1 MATTASFNIDQ
12 SKEGQRGGGKAADG
26 PLAPLESNLGENAKL
41 YYPIDLPTKYDHF
54 MSFSAYKEH
63 AFQGSLNATKRANFA
78 KLGTAYLP
86 MPSNLA
92 TGYQQEYKE
101 SAVGAVGMTMGA
113 AIGTNRAE
121 ARANLS
127 NMAANIKQATA
138 DVATGRNKDAL
149 LNLGLKGMKRLGDVG
164 GMGAALNV
172 ATGEVGVG
180 LIASRNAVAGA
191 VAAKGI
197 QVATAIA
204 GTARNPHM
212 AVLYD
217 TPKFR
222 VFEFGFEMRP
232 KNFAETKMIDDIIY
246 FFKFYSHPE
255 YEFDNHF
262 FRYPNQFKLNFKH
275 PDFLFEFQDCVCT
288 AVNVDYHGEGTPLY
302 IDVSEG
308 GRKMKAPAVVKLQL
322 QFQEVKILTKKEIN
336 KRN

>member
-1 MATTASFNIDQ
+1 MATAIEQERLDRLET
-12 SKEGQRGGGKAADG
+12 KGGGKSAQG
-26 PLAPLESNLGENAKL
+26 PLAPLESGLGENPKL

-63 AFQGSLNATKRANFA
+63 AFQGSLNATKRTNMA

-101 SAVGAVGMTMGA
+101 SAVGAIGMTIGA
-113 AIGTNRAE
+113 ALGTNRAE
-121 ARANLS
+121 VMNSAKQIAAATKSAVSSDSGMKNLG
-127 NMAANIKQATA
+127 ALAGL
-138 DVATGRNKDAL
+138 TGRA
-149 LNLGLKGMKRLGDVG
+149 MKKLGDVG

-180 LIASRNAVAGA
+180 LIASKSAVAGA
-191 VAAKGI
+191 AAAKGI

-222 VFEFGFEMRP
+222 VFEFGFELRP
-232 KNFAETKMIDDIIY
+232 KNFAETQMIDKIIY

-262 FRYPNQFKLNFKH
+262 FKYPNQFKLNFKH

-302 IDVSEG
+302 IDVSNG

-322 QFQEVKILTKKEIN
+322 QFQEVKILTKKEI
-336 KRN
+336 KQRN

>member
-1 MATTASFNIDQ
+1 MATASFNIDQ

-26 PLAPLESNLGENAKL
+26 PLAPLEANLDENAKL

-54 MSFSAYKEH
+54 MSFAAYKEH
-63 AFQGSLNATKRANFA
+63 AFQGSLNATKRTNFA

-101 SAVGAVGMTMGA
+101 SAVGAIGMTIGA
-113 AIGTNRAE
+113 ALGTNRAE
-121 ARANLS
+121 VMNSAKQIAAATKSAVSSDDGMKNLGALGNLS
-127 NMAANIKQATA
+127 LRGFK
-138 DVATGRNKDAL
+138 K
-149 LNLGLKGMKRLGDVG
+149 LGDAG

-172 ATGEVGVG
+172 AAGEVGIG
-180 LIASRNAVAGA
+180 LIASKNAVAGA
-191 VAAKGI
+191 AAAKGI

-222 VFEFGFEMRP
+222 VFEFGFELRP

-302 IDVSEG
+302 IDVSDG

-336 KRN
+336 QRN

>member
-1 MATTASFNIDQ
+1 MATASFNIDQ

-26 PLAPLESNLGENAKL
+26 PLAPLEANLDENAKL

-54 MSFSAYKEH
+54 MSFAAYKEH
-63 AFQGSLNATKRANFA
+63 AFQGSLNATKRTNFA

-101 SAVGAVGMTMGA
+101 SAVGAIGMTIGA
-113 AIGTNRAE
+113 ALGTNRAE
-121 ARANLS
+121 VMNSAKQI
-127 NMAANIKQATA
+127 AAATKSA
-138 DVATGRNKDAL
+138 VSSDDGMK
-149 LNLGLKGMKRLGDVG
+149 NLGALGDLSLRGFKKLGDAG

-172 ATGEVGVG
+172 ATGEVGIG
-180 LIASRNAVAGA
+180 LIASQSAVAGA
-191 VAAKGI
+191 AAAKGI

-222 VFEFGFEMRP
+222 VFEFGFELRP

-302 IDVSEG
+302 IDVSDG

-336 KRN
+336 QRN

>member
-1 MATTASFNIDQ
+1 MATASFNIDQ

-26 PLAPLESNLGENAKL
+26 PLAPLEANLDENAKL

-54 MSFSAYKEH
+54 MSFAAYKEH
-63 AFQGSLNATKRANFA
+63 AFQGSLNATKRTNFA

-101 SAVGAVGMTMGA
+101 SAVGAIGMTIGA
-113 AIGTNRAE
+113 ALGTNRAE
-121 ARANLS
+121 VMNSAKQI
-127 NMAANIKQATA
+127 AAATKSA
-138 DVATGRNKDAL
+138 VSSDDRMKNAGAL
-149 LNLGLKGMKRLGDVG
+149 LDMGVRGMKKLGDVG

-172 ATGEVGVG
+172 ATGEVGIG
-180 LIASRNAVAGA
+180 LIASKNAVAGA
-191 VAAKGI
+191 AAAKGI

-222 VFEFGFEMRP
+222 VFEFGFELRP

-302 IDVSEG
+302 IDVSDG

-336 KRN
+336 QRN

>member
-1 MATTASFNIDQ
+1 MATLIEQERLDRLEA
-12 SKEGQRGGGKAADG
+12 KGGGKSASG
-26 PLAPLESNLGENAKL
+26 PLAPLDSGLGEDPKL

-54 MSFSAYKEH
+54 MSFAAYKEH
-63 AFQGSLNATKRANFA
+63 AFQGSLNATKRTNFA

-86 MPSNLA
+86 MPSNLT

-101 SAVGAVGMTMGA
+101 AGVGAAGMTLGA
-113 AIGTNRAE
+113 MIGSSREE
-121 ARANLS
+121 ARSNLS
-127 NMAANIKQATA
+127 NMARQMQSAVSSDDPIKNA
-138 DVATGRNKDAL
+138 KAL
-149 LNLGLKGMKRLGDVG
+149 GSMAFKGMKRLGDVG
-164 GMGAALNV
+164 GMSAAMNI
-172 ATGEVGVG
+172 ATGEVGIG
-180 LIASRNAVAGA
+180 AIAAKSAVAGA

-222 VFEFGFEMRP
+222 QFEFGFEMRP
-232 KNFAETKMIDDIIY
+232 KNLEETRMIDQIIY
-246 FFKFYSHPE
+246 FFKFFSHPE

-262 FRYPNQFKLNFKH
+262 FKYPNQFKLNFKH

-302 IDVSEG
+302 IDVSAG

-322 QFQEVKILTKKEIN
+322 QFQEVKILTKKEIL